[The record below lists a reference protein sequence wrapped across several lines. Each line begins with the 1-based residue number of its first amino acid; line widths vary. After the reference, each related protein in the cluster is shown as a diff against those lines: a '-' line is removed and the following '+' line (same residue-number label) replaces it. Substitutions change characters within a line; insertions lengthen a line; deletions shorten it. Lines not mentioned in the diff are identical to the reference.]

1 MSLLKNGGWRGIGE
15 FATIR
20 ATVDIGGQTVQVVAY
35 TRQLDQNGVRRS
47 RKYFELRT
55 KADVVELDASV
66 KSLRAAIAAAK
77 ARYA

>member
-1 MSLLKNGGWRGIGE
+1 
-15 FATIR
+15 
-20 ATVDIGGQTVQVVAY
+20 VQFVSF

-55 KADVVELDASV
+55 KTNVIEFDASV